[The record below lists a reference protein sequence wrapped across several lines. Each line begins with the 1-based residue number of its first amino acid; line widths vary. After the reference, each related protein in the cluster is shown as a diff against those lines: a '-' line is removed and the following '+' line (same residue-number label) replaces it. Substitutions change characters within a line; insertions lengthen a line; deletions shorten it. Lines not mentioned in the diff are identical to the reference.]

1 MINNSIFN
9 YFTVKNV
16 IFFSVLALLV
26 IFAVRN
32 PEIALM
38 FFVSMVIACSL
49 NPLVNRLN
57 VKLNRPVAAVIVL
70 SSFILALCLFLLPV
84 IVIGVYQIIS
94 IDANFDN
101 IVEKAE
107 VFIANHH
114 ILQQFGIN
122 KAGISNAVVNFI
134 SNADQYLDNMV
145 HFVKNIGS
153 GMVYVFITVIFTY
166 FFMADT
172 TSVKTTFLDLF
183 PSDIRPR
190 VEEIVDIIAR
200 KMGGYI
206 TAQFYAILSVGI
218 VMTIGLLIFRVNYA
232 ILLGLLTAVL
242 DLIPV
247 AGPALALVIC
257 LIATAGSGWVPI
269 VGVIVSFIAAQ
280 FIENNFV
287 RPYAFSKLLKI
298 HPVMIFLFLYI
309 AAKYL
314 GVIGALFAPAMA
326 AMVCVLV
333 QELYIKNIE

>member
-1 MINNSIFN
+1 MINKPIFD

-16 IFFSVLALLV
+16 IFFAVVLLMV

-49 NPLVNRLN
+49 NPLVDRLN
-57 VKLNRPVAAVIVL
+57 KRLNRNLSAVIVL
-70 SSFILALCLFLLPV
+70 GLFILGLCLFILPV
-84 IVIGVYQIIS
+84 VIIGVYQIAS
-94 IDANFDN
+94 VGDQFENFVNNADTFFA
-101 IVEKAE
+101 KYP
-107 VFIANHH
+107 
-114 ILQQFGIN
+114 LLGSL
-122 KAGISNAVVNFI
+122 GISKSGIEASIINMA
-134 SNADQYLDNMV
+134 SNADKYLDNV
-145 HFVKNIGS
+145 LNVIKDIGS
-153 GMVYVFITVIFTY
+153 GMVYVFISIIFTY

-172 TSVKTTFLDLF
+172 TSVKINFLKLF
-183 PSDIRPR
+183 PYNIRPR

-218 VMTIGLLIFRVNYA
+218 VMTIGLLIFRVDYA

-247 AGPALALVIC
+247 AGPALALIIC
-257 LIATAGSGWVPI
+257 LIVAAGAGWVPFI
-269 VGVIVSFIAAQ
+269 GVIISFIAAQ

-326 AMVCVLV
+326 AMVCVLIE
-333 QELYIKNIE
+333 ELYVKNIE

>member
-1 MINNSIFN
+1 MINNSVFN

-16 IFFSVLALLV
+16 IFFLVLALLV
-26 IFAVRN
+26 VFAIQN
-32 PEIALM
+32 PEVALI

-57 VKLNRPVAAVIVL
+57 IKLKRPVAALIVL
-70 SSFILALCLFLLPV
+70 GTFILALCLFLMP
-84 IVIGVYQIIS
+84 IIIIGIYQILS
-94 IDANFDN
+94 LDANFDKFMEN
-101 IVEKAE
+101 AE
-107 VFIANHH
+107 IFIANHH
-114 ILQQFGIN
+114 ILQQFGIS
-122 KAGISNAVVNFI
+122 KAGIANSVMNLFT
-134 SNADQYLDNMV
+134 NADQYIDNMIA
-145 HFVKNIGS
+145 FIKNIGS

-183 PSDIRPR
+183 PSNIRPR

-218 VMTIGLLIFRVNYA
+218 VMTIGLLIFRVDYA

-257 LIATAGSGWVPI
+257 LIAAAGSGWVPI

-280 FIENNFV
+280 LIENNFV

-333 QELYIKNIE
+333 EELYIKNIE

>member
-1 MINNSIFN
+1 
-9 YFTVKNV
+9 
-16 IFFSVLALLV
+16 
-26 IFAVRN
+26 
-32 PEIALM
+32 
-38 FFVSMVIACSL
+38 
-49 NPLVNRLN
+49 
-57 VKLNRPVAAVIVL
+57 
-70 SSFILALCLFLLPV
+70 
-84 IVIGVYQIIS
+84 
-94 IDANFDN
+94 
-101 IVEKAE
+101 
-107 VFIANHH
+107 
-114 ILQQFGIN
+114 
-122 KAGISNAVVNFI
+122 
-134 SNADQYLDNMV
+134 
-145 HFVKNIGS
+145 
-153 GMVYVFITVIFTY
+153 MVYVFITVIFTY

-183 PSDIRPR
+183 PSNIRPR

-218 VMTIGLLIFRVNYA
+218 VMTIGLLIFRVDYA

-257 LIATAGSGWVPI
+257 LIAAAGSCWVPI

-280 FIENNFV
+280 LIENNFV

-333 QELYIKNIE
+333 EELYIKNIE

>member
-1 MINNSIFN
+1 MINNSVFN

-16 IFFSVLALLV
+16 IFFMVLALLV
-26 IFAVRN
+26 VFAVRN
-32 PEIALM
+32 PEIALI
-38 FFVSMVIACSL
+38 FFVSMVFACSL

-57 VKLNRPVAAVIVL
+57 VKLNRPVAALIVL
-70 SSFILALCLFLLPV
+70 GAFILALCLFLLPV
-84 IVIGVYQIIS
+84 IIIGIYQILS
-94 IDANFDN
+94 LDANFDKF
-101 IVEKAE
+101 IEEAE

-114 ILQQFGIN
+114 ILQQFGIS
-122 KAGISNAVVNFI
+122 KAGIANSVMNLFT
-134 SNADQYLDNMV
+134 NADQYIDNMV
-145 HFVKNIGS
+145 AFIKNIGS
-153 GMVYVFITVIFTY
+153 GMVYVFITIIFTY
-166 FFMADT
+166 FFMSDT

-218 VMTIGLLIFRVNYA
+218 VMTIGLLIFRVDYA

-247 AGPALALVIC
+247 AGPAVALIIC
-257 LIATAGSGWVPI
+257 LIAAAGSGWVPI
-269 VGVIVSFIAAQ
+269 VGVIISFVAAQ

-287 RPYAFSKLLKI
+287 RPYAFSKLLNI

-333 QELYIKNIE
+333 EELYIKNIE